1 LGIFLGG
8 QLMDTPNLSDT
19 NSGDSDN
26 SAIATEDFTPAP
38 SRGYT
43 IGAAFIILILLV
55 GLAYLQFGRG
65 GGGATTTGGSAPGQ
79 LVTTASG
86 LQYIDAVIGDG
97 KLVEVGDM
105 VVVNYEGFLEDG
117 TMFDSSIERGQPF
130 SFQVGLG
137 NVIQGWD
144 EGLIGMN
151 VGGERELTIPPDLA
165 YGEAG
170 AGGVIPPNAT
180 LVFNV
185 ELVDVVVLDVEDLVL
200 GEGPEAGPGN
210 QVTVEYTAWFED
222 GTQLDSSAESGPL
235 SFILGGGQIIPGL
248 DFGIQGMQVG
258 GKRLITIPPEFAF
271 GAQGAGDVIPP
282 NTTLV
287 FEVELLSF
295 E

>member
-1 LGIFLGG
+1 
-8 QLMDTPNLSDT
+8 MDTPNLSDT
-19 NSGDSDN
+19 NPGDSDN
-26 SAIATEDFTPAP
+26 PAIAIEDINPAP

-65 GGGATTTGGSAPGQ
+65 GGGVTTTGGSAPGQ

-86 LQYIDAVIGDG
+86 LQYIDSVIGDG

-151 VGGERELTIPPDLA
+151 VGGKRELTIPPELA

-170 AGGVIPPNAT
+170 AGEVIPPNAT

-185 ELVDVVVLDVEDLVL
+185 ELVDVVVLDVDDLVL
-200 GEGPEAGPGN
+200 GEGPGAGRGN

-235 SFILGGGQIIPGL
+235 SFVLGGGQIIPGL

-287 FEVELLSF
+287 FEVELVSF

>member
-1 LGIFLGG
+1 
-8 QLMDTPNLSDT
+8 MDTPNLSDT
-19 NSGDSDN
+19 NPGDSDN
-26 SAIATEDFTPAP
+26 PAIAIEDLTPAP

-65 GGGATTTGGSAPGQ
+65 GGAATTSVGGLPGQ
-79 LVTTASG
+79 TITTASG
-86 LQYIDAVIGDG
+86 LQYIDSVVGDG
-97 KLVEVGDM
+97 KLVEAGDM

-137 NVIQGWD
+137 NVIPGWD
-144 EGLIGMN
+144 EGLVGMN
-151 VGGERELTIPPDLA
+151 VGGERKLTIPPDLA

-170 AGGVIPPNAT
+170 AGGVIPPDAT

-200 GEGPEAGPGN
+200 GEGPVAGPGN
-210 QVTVEYTAWFED
+210 QVTVEYTAWFGD

-248 DFGIQGMQVG
+248 DAGIQGMQVG

-287 FEVELLSF
+287 FEVELISF